1 MKIAMIGQKGM
12 PAIHGGV
19 EKHVH
24 DLSTRLVE
32 FGHEITV
39 YSRKW
44 YTQSEDTKFKGVNI
58 KHLPSIHTK
67 HLDAITHTFLATLH
81 AIKNKYDVIHYHGV
95 GPALLAWLPRLFAHR
110 SLVIVTFHSID
121 RYHQKWNF
129 FAKAILHLGEWAACR
144 FPHQTITVS
153 QSLKKYCLN
162 KYLKE
167 TNYIPNGV
175 NLPSQI
181 EADNKIK
188 EFGLNKN
195 QYLVMI
201 SRLVPHKGAHVLI
214 QAFTNIKKQSA
225 DNEQIKNLKLAIVGG
240 SAYTNNYIKALHKLA
255 GQTNDIIFTDFQSGE
270 TLKQL
275 YSHALAMIHPSFNEG
290 LSIAVLEAMAYSRP
304 TLVSNIAEHRE
315 LISNNKFI
323 FRKNDVQDLEKKILN
338 FLEMPDRE
346 KKNAAQ
352 QNKQTIKQFYL
363 WEKIVPQIEE
373 IYQDKKEEIYQ
384 DKKTEKIIATKIA

>member
-24 DLSTRLVE
+24 DLSTRLIK
-32 FGHEITV
+32 FGNTVTV

-44 YTQSEDTKFKGVNI
+44 YTQSKDNKFNGVEI

-67 HLDAITHTFLATLH
+67 HLDAISHTFLATFH
-81 AIKNKYDVIHYHGV
+81 AIKNKYDIIHYHGV
-95 GPALLAWLPRLFAHR
+95 GPALLAWLPRLFAR
-110 SLVIVTFHSID
+110 QTKVIVTFHSID

-129 FAKAILHLGEWAACR
+129 LAKAFLHLGEWSACH

-153 QSLKKYCLN
+153 QSLEKYCLN
-162 KYLKE
+162 EYLKE
-167 TNYIPNGV
+167 TIYIPNGV
-175 NLPSQI
+175 NLPNKL
-181 EADNKIK
+181 EADDKIK
-188 EFGLNKN
+188 EFGLKKN

-201 SRLVPHKGAHVLI
+201 SRLVPHKGAHILI
-214 QAFTNIKKQSA
+214 QAFANIKKQHSA
-225 DNEQIKNLKLAIVGG
+225 DEQIKNLKLAVVGG

-255 GQTNDIIFTDFQSGE
+255 GQTNDIIFTDFQSGN

-275 YSHALAMIHPSFNEG
+275 YNHALAMVHPSFNEG
-290 LSIAVLEAMAYSRP
+290 LPITVLEAMSYSRP

-323 FRKNDVQDLEKKILN
+323 FRENDVKDLEKKILN
-338 FLEMPDRE
+338 FINMPEME
-346 KKNAAQ
+346 KENAAQ
-352 QNKQTIKQFYL
+352 QNKQTIEQFYL
-363 WEKIVPQIEE
+363 WEKIVPQIMEV
-373 IYQDKKEEIYQ
+373 YKKKDGNQKLITVEAIS
-384 DKKTEKIIATKIA
+384 